1 MTRCYSTCQMMHCW
15 KVRSCHAFT
24 CLQNISSH
32 ELIISAFW
40 PLMIEYSV
48 SRASYDL
55 SMTDISEIARNSVYQ
70 SGFENHLKEQWLGEH
85 YKKGVT
91 HCDEN
96 KTHVPLIRAKFR
108 AEHLAL
114 EHSMVI
120 LLAAGKGTT
129 LLQEMMHQFGDARS
143 GQRNILFSNMTQ
155 VPDFPE
161 QNQL

>member
-1 MTRCYSTCQMMHCW
+1 M
-15 KVRSCHAFT
+15 A
-24 CLQNISSH
+24 
-32 ELIISAFW
+32 
-40 PLMIEYSV
+40 
-48 SRASYDL
+48 RASFDL

-70 SGFENHLKEQWLGEH
+70 SGFENHLKETWLGEH
-85 YKKGVT
+85 YKRGVT

-114 EHSMVI
+114 EHLMVI
-120 LLAAGKGTT
+120 LLAAGKGKTV
-129 LLQEMMHQFGDARS
+129 LQEMMHQFGDARN
-143 GQRNILFSNMTQ
+143 GQRRILFENMAK

>member
-1 MTRCYSTCQMMHCW
+1 M
-15 KVRSCHAFT
+15 A
-24 CLQNISSH
+24 
-32 ELIISAFW
+32 
-40 PLMIEYSV
+40 
-48 SRASYDL
+48 RASFDL

-70 SGFENHLKEQWLGEH
+70 SGFENHLKEQWLGMH
-85 YKKGVT
+85 YKRGVT

-114 EHSMVI
+114 EHLMVI
-120 LLAAGKGTT
+120 LLAAGKGKTV
-129 LLQEMMHQFGDARS
+129 LQEMMHQFGDARN
-143 GQRNILFSNMTQ
+143 GQRRILFENMAE

>member
-1 MTRCYSTCQMMHCW
+1 
-15 KVRSCHAFT
+15 
-24 CLQNISSH
+24 
-32 ELIISAFW
+32 
-40 PLMIEYSV
+40 
-48 SRASYDL
+48 
-55 SMTDISEIARNSVYQ
+55 MTDISEIARNSIYQ
-70 SGFENHLKEQWLGEH
+70 SGFENHLKEEWLGQH

-91 HCDEN
+91 HCDEA

-120 LLAAGKGTT
+120 LLAAGKGKTM
-129 LLQEMMHQFGDARS
+129 LQEMMRQFGEARN
-143 GQRNILFSNMTQ
+143 GQRDILFLNMAE